1 MCLVILVDNTHYMV
15 IMKRVKQNNLQ
26 STMHDSRGMYMKLV
40 PVDFKD
46 KSNT

>member
-15 IMKRVKQNNLQ
+15 IMKHVKQNNLQ
-26 STMHDSRGMYMKLV
+26 STMHDSRGTYMKLV